1 MISNRYGDG
10 HGYGVQ
16 QTFFFSFWA
25 IFLPI
30 YPPSNPKNQNLEKL
44 KERPKEIIISNMC
57 TIKDNYM
64 MYGS

>member
-16 QTFFFSFWA
+16 HTFFSFWA
-25 IFLPI
+25 IFLPF
-30 YPPSNPKNQNLEKL
+30 YPPSNPKNQNFEKL
-44 KERPKEIIISNMC
+44 KERPKEIIILNMC
-57 TIKDNYM
+57 TINDNYM